1 MSKNKET
8 NKFSIQTLGE
18 EIANAVSHGVGALL
32 AIAATVVLIVTASF
46 RSDAIGIVS
55 ACLYG
60 ASLILLYTFS
70 SLYHSLTNKT
80 AKKVFR
86 VLDHCTIFLL
96 ILGSYIPVCLTMIRG
111 AIGWILFGI
120 NAGCTVIGIVF
131 NAINLGKWK
140 KISIFLYLIMG
151 WSIIFSIK
159 PLMAVIS
166 ISEFLLILSGG
177 LCYTLGIIFY
187 KNKKI
192 RYMHFIWHLF
202 VLAGSILQY
211 FFVLNFYLTR

>member
-1 MSKNKET
+1 MDIEKN
-8 NKFSIQTLGE
+8 NKHIVQTLGE

-32 AIAATVVLIVTASF
+32 SIAATVVLIVIASV
-46 RSDAIGIVS
+46 RSDAIGVVS

-80 AKKVFR
+80 AKKVFQIF
-86 VLDHCTIFLL
+86 DHCTIFLL

-111 AIGWILFGI
+111 AIGWTLFGI
-120 NAGCTVIGIVF
+120 NALCTILGVTF
-131 NAINLGKWK
+131 NAINMTRWK
-140 KISIFLYLIMG
+140 KQSMILYIIMG
-151 WSIIFSIK
+151 WMIVFSLK
-159 PLMAVIS
+159 PLMAVIT
-166 ISEFLLILSGG
+166 IPEFLIELAGG

-187 KNKKI
+187 KNKRFK
-192 RYMHFIWHLF
+192 YMHFIWHLF

-211 FFVLNFYLTR
+211 IFVINFYLTR